1 MNKKLQ
7 EEIFKALLEFES
19 QGDILEEKEIITL
32 GCMANGSTTELQKKI
47 LTTLDLEKLLAGYSL
62 DEINT
67 NTSILADKGLIKIN
81 RVSTT
86 VKKHYLELIKSLVD
100 LDDFM
105 DEM

>member
-7 EEIFKALLEFES
+7 EEIFKTLLEFES
-19 QGDILEEKEIITL
+19 HGDVFEEKEIITL
-32 GCMANGSTTELQKKI
+32 GCMANGSTTELQKKV
-47 LTTLDLEKLLAGYSL
+47 LTTLDLEKLLTGYSL

-67 NTSILADKGLIKIN
+67 NASILADKGLIKIN

-86 VKKHYLELIKSLVD
+86 VNKHYLELIKSLVD

>member
-86 VKKHYLELIKSLVD
+86 VNKHYLELIKSLVD

>member
-7 EEIFKALLEFES
+7 EKIFRTLLEFES

-32 GCMANGSTTELQKKI
+32 GCMANGSTTELQKKV
-47 LTTLDLEKLLAGYSL
+47 LTTLDLEKSLTEYSL
-62 DEINT
+62 DEINS
-67 NTSILADKGLIKIN
+67 NSSILADKGLIKIN

-86 VKKHYLELIKSLVD
+86 TNKHYLELIGSLVD